1 MREFVYF
8 IAIILCITGIRG
20 ECVVDGEQCCYDQD
34 CNDVGDGYY
43 LPPNAA
49 DYPEECL
56 RYDLLLFWIDEVS
69 SEKSFFQ

>member
-8 IAIILCITGIRG
+8 IAIIFCITGIRG
-20 ECVVDGEQCCYDQD
+20 ECVVDGDQCCYDQD

-43 LPPNAA
+43 LPPSAA